1 MGFSKISLSS
11 RFAPKMLQTA
21 VLFILF
27 VIPPSVFPETQ
38 EAPGLQGM
46 PLRQI
51 REIKAVQEDQPQINC
66 RSAVLYDVVSGTLLY
81 EKNSDEII
89 PPASMT
95 KLMSLHLLFNAVDAG
110 KLSLDTLIPV
120 SRAAS
125 FKSSPPGSSLMFL
138 EEGQKVTLLEIMKG
152 LAVSSGN
159 DAGVA
164 AAEAVSGSLAEFIR
178 LMNSEAKKLGLE
190 KTYFADSSG
199 YSSKNQTTARDFA
212 RFCMIYLEKHPNA
225 LSLLH
230 SLPDFTYPKRDN
242 IPPGG
247 KSTYGFITQKNN
259 NILLGSLEG
268 VDGLKTG
275 YIDESGYNIALTA
288 ERNGRRLLAVTMG
301 GEKENGIFNRAI
313 DGAVLLSYGFYYFK
327 TFYPLLPDM
336 PPRKV
341 FKGKSGR
348 AAVTASVPAV
358 TLPRDSS
365 GSAENLNWRIT
376 WEGPLAAPFDKG
388 RKAGEITLLDSV
400 GSVIFTRP
408 ITTVSGVEKGSWIK
422 QAFDSI
428 LLFFMGLFS

>member
-1 MGFSKISLSS
+1 MTFTKSPKIIVLSGNLL
-11 RFAPKMLQTA
+11 RIAA
-21 VLFILF
+21 VLVLLTLPLA
-27 VIPPSVFPETQ
+27 VSPESPPNIDPGIQPE
-38 EAPGLQGM
+38 
-46 PLRQI
+46 
-51 REIKAVQEDQPQINC
+51 QPQVNC
-66 RSAVLYDVVSGTLLY
+66 RSAVLYDVTSGTLLY
-81 EKNSDEII
+81 EKNADEVI

-95 KLMSLHLLFNAVDAG
+95 KLMSLHIIFNAVDEG

-138 EEGQKVTLLEIMKG
+138 EEGQRVTLLEIMKG

-164 AAEAVSGSLAEFIR
+164 AAEAVSGSLSGFIK
-178 LMNSEAKKLGLE
+178 LMNREASKLGLE

-199 YSSKNQTTARDFA
+199 YSSENQTTARDFA
-212 RFCMIYLEKHPNA
+212 RFCMLYLERHPES
-225 LSLLH
+225 LPLLH
-230 SLPDFTYPKRDN
+230 SLPDFTYPKKAN
-242 IPPGG
+242 LPPGG
-247 KSTYGFITQKNN
+247 SSTHGSITQKNN

-288 ERNGRRLLAVTMG
+288 ERGGRRLLAVTMG
-301 GEKENGIFNRAI
+301 GEKEKGILNRAI

-327 TFYPLLPDM
+327 TFYPVLPDL

-341 FKGKSGR
+341 FKGKTGR

-365 GSAENLNWRIT
+365 GSAESLKWQVNW
-376 WEGPLAAPFDKG
+376 GAPLAAPFNKG
-388 RKAGEITLLDSV
+388 QKAGEISLIDGGGRVLL
-400 GSVIFTRP
+400 TRP
-408 ITTVSGVEKGSWIK
+408 VTTIEGAEKGPLLK
-422 QAFDSI
+422 QLFDSI
-428 LLFFMGLFS
+428 LLYFIGLFS